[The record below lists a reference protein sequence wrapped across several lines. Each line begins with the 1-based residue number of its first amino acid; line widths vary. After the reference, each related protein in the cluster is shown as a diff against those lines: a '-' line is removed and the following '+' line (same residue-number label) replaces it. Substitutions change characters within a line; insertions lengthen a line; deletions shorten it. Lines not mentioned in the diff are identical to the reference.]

1 MVLGQDLLE
10 KHFLESWK
18 KEASSEEDAARSIT
32 SAITTLS
39 ISAAIL
45 GFQKDFYIK
54 MPIDIGAL
62 FLLATMVVYLACAS
76 IALERIYEAI
86 RVRKYAT
93 LPNEKAVLE
102 FARAEAKRLE
112 EEEELEGVALETR
125 FNDQL
130 ARHYLDAYAEVILH
144 NRPINAARLRARTEA
159 LFYSM
164 GALVASFASLAY
176 LVIRTLPAE
185 V

>member
-1 MVLGQDLLE
+1 MLGQDLLE
-10 KHFLESWK
+10 KHCLEAWK
-18 KEASSEEDAARSIT
+18 KEAASEEDAARTIT

-45 GFQKDFYIK
+45 GFQKDLYTK
-54 MPIDIGAL
+54 MPVDLGAL
-62 FLLATMVVYLACAS
+62 FLLAATIVYLASAS
-76 IALERIYEAI
+76 IALGRIYEAI

-102 FARAEAKRLE
+102 FARAEARRLE
-112 EEEELEGVALETR
+112 VEEGLEGEVLETR

-144 NRPINAARLRARTEA
+144 NRPINAVRLRARTEA

-164 GALVASFASLAY
+164 GALVASVASLAY
-176 LVIRTLPAE
+176 LVIRTLPTQ

>member
-1 MVLGQDLLE
+1 
-10 KHFLESWK
+10 
-18 KEASSEEDAARSIT
+18 
-32 SAITTLS
+32 
-39 ISAAIL
+39 
-45 GFQKDFYIK
+45 
-54 MPIDIGAL
+54 MPVDIGAL
-62 FLLATMVVYLACAS
+62 FLLAAVVVPIWPARQS
-76 IALERIYEAI
+76 PSGGIYEAI

-102 FARAEAKRLE
+102 FTALKLKRLE
-112 EEEELEGVALETR
+112 EEEGFDGDALETR

-176 LVIRTLPAE
+176 LVTRTLPSQ